1 MIWPP
6 APKTRKKTGAPD
18 TAPREMIQYIGLP
31 SHFLDFKR
39 SNRIFFMFIALSIW
53 KFFYAGFVASHRLH
67 ISLEQTMLPHWGIPL
82 LFLCNACRKV
92 WFSSLCLGP
101 FFRRQQFLFL
111 KRAPRRTHR
120 PVPAA
125 LRLTLHGRRPARSFQ
140 FTRCVIRFRSSCF
153 SKGDVPFHG

>member
-18 TAPREMIQYIGLP
+18 TAPRETIQYIGLP

-82 LFLCNACRKV
+82 LVFVQRFFERRFL
-92 WFSSLCLGP
+92 SLPCG
-101 FFRRQQFLFL
+101 
-111 KRAPRRTHR
+111 
-120 PVPAA
+120 
-125 LRLTLHGRRPARSFQ
+125 
-140 FTRCVIRFRSSCF
+140 
-153 SKGDVPFHG
+153 

>member
-82 LFLCNACRKV
+82 LVFVQRFFERRFL
-92 WFSSLCLGP
+92 SLPYG
-101 FFRRQQFLFL
+101 
-111 KRAPRRTHR
+111 
-120 PVPAA
+120 
-125 LRLTLHGRRPARSFQ
+125 
-140 FTRCVIRFRSSCF
+140 
-153 SKGDVPFHG
+153 